1 MRKSTLNCRFDE
13 IRRDER
19 ERDRHIDFA
28 DAASLAFRNFFRGG
42 RRIFRKLFEPVPSA
56 FGLAFTTP
64 RLLLFFPI
72 MGALAFAVMALFRKE
87 RAPGLAVITIVA
99 ALGLV
104 ALNQADLTAPTSSN
118 LQAAEIADWNWQ
130 KDPTFGGRGTI
141 KWNVVVRNKSD
152 QNIRN
157 AKVEFT
163 TYDKNGKLVAST
175 FAFVDAIPPGQSRST
190 NSFADFYGTEVTAK
204 TQLGEV
210 YFAN

>member
-1 MRKSTLNCRFDE
+1 
-13 IRRDER
+13 
-19 ERDRHIDFA
+19 
-28 DAASLAFRNFFRGG
+28 
-42 RRIFRKLFEPVPSA
+42 
-56 FGLAFTTP
+56 
-64 RLLLFFPI
+64 